1 MKCQFFKYISVNI
14 FFSEGRK
21 HDSGMLAD
29 SGLLGELEQHTFSPT
44 GEAKAL
50 YGDPAY
56 PLRVHLQVPYRNAG
70 LTQQMEEFNRS
81 MSAVRIS
88 VEWLFGD
95 LINYF
100 KFLDFK
106 KNLEIS
112 SSAVGKTY
120 LVCVLLRNA
129 MTYLYGNSTSE
140 FFGIDPPTL
149 QEYFA

>member
-1 MKCQFFKYISVNI
+1 MHFLQLARQRHCMAIQPTL
-14 FFSEGRK
+14 SE
-21 HDSGMLAD
+21 
-29 SGLLGELEQHTFSPT
+29 FT
-44 GEAKAL
+44 GS
-50 YGDPAY
+50 
-56 PLRVHLQVPYRNAG
+56 YRNAG

-95 LINYF
+95 IINYF

-106 KNLEIS
+106 KNLKIS
-112 SSAVGKTY
+112 LSAVGKMY

-129 MTYLYGNSTSE
+129 MTCLYGNSTSE
-140 FFGIDPPTL
+140 VFGIDPPTL